1 MACCRSAHNTDG
13 LRLLGGCLLLLL
25 LLPWCAALACQ
36 AACVVAWGCV
46 PVPRSCIPSPQPC
59 TTNMPIP
66 RSCLG
71 AEADAP
77 SRRLRTKAA
86 GEEVVRSE
94 LGPISTI
101 FKPAVMTG
109 TEDRLFNM

>member
-1 MACCRSAHNTDG
+1 MLARCKLCGLALG
-13 LRLLGGCLLLLL
+13 ALFLLCKLRLI
-25 LLPWCAALACQ
+25 LLPSPL
-36 AACVVAWGCV
+36 
-46 PVPRSCIPSPQPC
+46 SC
-59 TTNMPIP
+59 

>member
-1 MACCRSAHNTDG
+1 MSF
-13 LRLLGGCLLLLL
+13 
-25 LLPWCAALACQ
+25 
-36 AACVVAWGCV
+36 
-46 PVPRSCIPSPQPC
+46 
-59 TTNMPIP
+59 P